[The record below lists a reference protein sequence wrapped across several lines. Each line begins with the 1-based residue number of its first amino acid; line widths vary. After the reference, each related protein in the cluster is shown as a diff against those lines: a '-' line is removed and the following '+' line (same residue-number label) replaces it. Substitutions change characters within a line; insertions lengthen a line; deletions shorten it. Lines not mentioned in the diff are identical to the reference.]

1 MKSPV
6 NTGCRNLHWYPMRIL
21 YKCDSFIHNTSSSHY
36 HIITLPHHHIITLSH
51 HHIITLPHHH
61 IITSSHYHIITLPH
75 HHIITSSHY
84 HIITL
89 PHHHITTSPHHHIIT
104 LSHHNIIFILFF
116 FKIQTIAL
124 FLFMVCQFNFF
135 IGHYF
140 CKFVPC
146 YIEGIHE
153 NPVQNKL

>member
-36 HIITLPHHHIITLSH
+36 HIITLPHHHIITS
-51 HHIITLPHHH
+51 PHHH
-61 IITSSHYHIITLPH
+61 IITSSHYHIITSPH
-75 HHIITSSHY
+75 HHIITS
-84 HIITL
+84 
-89 PHHHITTSPHHHIIT
+89 PHHHITPSPHHPIIT
-104 LSHHNIIFILFF
+104 SYFILFF

-135 IGHYF
+135 IEHYF

-146 YIEGIHE
+146 YIHGIHE

>member
-1 MKSPV
+1 MI
-6 NTGCRNLHWYPMRIL
+6 CRFHLFN
-21 YKCDSFIHNTSSSHY
+21 
-36 HIITLPHHHIITLSH
+36 
-51 HHIITLPHHH
+51 HH
-61 IITSSHYHIITLPH
+61 IITSSH
-75 HHIITSSHY
+75 HHIITSPHYPIITSPHY

-89 PHHHITTSPHHHIIT
+89 SHHHITTSPHHHIIKLPHHHIT
-104 LSHHNIIFILFF
+104 TSSHHHIIHPILFF
-116 FKIQTIAL
+116 FCFKIQTIAL
-124 FLFMVCQFNFF
+124 FLFKVSQFNFF